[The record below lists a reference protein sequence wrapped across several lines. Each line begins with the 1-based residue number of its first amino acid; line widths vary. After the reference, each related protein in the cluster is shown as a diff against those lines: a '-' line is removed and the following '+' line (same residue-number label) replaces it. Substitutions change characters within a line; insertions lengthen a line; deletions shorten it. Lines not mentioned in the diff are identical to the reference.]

1 MNARELLE
9 ALSVAERLKD
19 TTRHCYTS
27 KGRHESVAEHSWMM
41 TLMAFFMKNE
51 FPEADFNKIIQM
63 CIIHDLGECFT
74 GDIPTF
80 LKTKEHENSEEGL
93 LNNWIK
99 SLPEA
104 ARSEMINLY
113 KEMNERQTL
122 EAKIYKAIDSLE
134 ALIQHNFSDISTW
147 SENEFDLN
155 LTYADDRVD
164 FSKYL
169 SDLREEI
176 RKDTVKKISNK

>member
-1 MNARELLE
+1 MNAREL
-9 ALSVAERLKD
+9 
-19 TTRHCYTS
+19 
-27 KGRHESVAEHSWMM
+27 
-41 TLMAFFMKNE
+41 
-51 FPEADFNKIIQM
+51 
-63 CIIHDLGECFT
+63 
-74 GDIPTF
+74 
-80 LKTKEHENSEEGL
+80 
-93 LNNWIK
+93 
-99 SLPEA
+99 
-104 ARSEMINLY
+104 
-113 KEMNERQTL
+113 
-122 EAKIYKAIDSLE
+122 LE